1 MSPVHSFQDSN
12 VLAACNYYYYFPI
25 VSLMPYMLHVKFEN
39 RTWRPIIIGL
49 CRMFDLR
56 NGLVGVSVVGVKTHC
71 FMLLT

>member
-1 MSPVHSFQDSN
+1 
-12 VLAACNYYYYFPI
+12 
-25 VSLMPYMLHVKFEN
+25 MLHVKFEN